1 MTDLWIDKYSQAVCL
16 LEPFIN
22 GQKASHAT
30 CFLWRDSKG
39 CYIVTNWHVL
49 SGRSSH
55 TGQPLLDH
63 GGCPTSIKCK
73 VQIKKANG
81 KSAMRPVHEMLVDEA
96 GENRWLQHPKFG
108 QDVDIAAVKI
118 ETDIGLDTL
127 IALNDVDQTEDMDV
141 DVGHD
146 VYILGYPLHPKV
158 AGPLPIWKR
167 GSVASEPGLPIRD
180 RPCLLVDTATRDGM
194 SGAPVI
200 AMSWGGYQ
208 NIKGRHIVSGGRFCR
223 LLGVYS
229 GRLGADKIGEV
240 QLGVTWW
247 AELISDV
254 CSGDARGDYRL
265 R

>member
-1 MTDLWIDKYSQAVCL
+1 MTDLWIDPYSQAVCL

-30 CFLWRDSKG
+30 SFLWRVDEK
-39 CYIVTNWHVL
+39 CYVVTNWHVL
-49 SGRSSH
+49 SGRSTH

-73 VQIKKANG
+73 VQIKKPNG
-81 KSAMRPVHEMLVDEA
+81 KSALRSINETLVDEA
-96 GENRWLQHPKFG
+96 GENRWLQHPKLG
-108 QDVDIAAVKI
+108 QDVDIAAVRI
-118 ETDIGLDTL
+118 EADVGSDTL
-127 IALNDVDQTEDMDV
+127 IALNDIQQTENMNV
-141 DVGHD
+141 DIGQE
-146 VYILGYPLHPKV
+146 VYILGYPLDPKV

-167 GSVASEPGLPIRD
+167 GSVASEPALPVQE
-180 RPCLLVDTATRDGM
+180 RPCLLVDTATREGM

-200 AMSWGGYQ
+200 AMSWGRYQ
-208 NIKGRHIVSGGRFCR
+208 DLTGRKIVSAGRFCR

-229 GRLGADKIGEV
+229 GRLGADKLGEV

-247 AELISDV
+247 ADLISDI
-254 CSGDARGDYRL
+254 CSGDARGSYRL